1 MKHQN
6 RRTFIKNS
14 IITGSAMALNNPFS
28 MLGNSGSQSL
38 KEIQIKKVDS
48 NFEREPL
55 IRPFGFKGG
64 YMSEI
69 WQTVSYLESS
79 SGNHQIGLCTQ
90 NVLWS
95 DANVFSTNSEAA
107 GNTLMY
113 AVTEYAQKLIKGQ
126 TFKDPVSLL
135 DDTLPEVYAYAKKVT
150 TNPNLRKTFALNAL
164 VGVDNALWLL
174 YAHENGFRTFDDM
187 IPEMYKPCLSYRHD
201 NAAAIP
207 LMAYNIPINEI
218 SEAVDQ
224 GYFFMKIKN
233 WTTRNPRGDV
243 RKR

>member
-79 SGNHQIGLCTQ
+79 SGNHQIGCVYSKCIVVRCKCFFHKFRSCRKYF
-90 NVLWS
+90 NVCC
-95 DANVFSTNSEAA
+95 
-107 GNTLMY
+107 Y
-113 AVTEYAQKLIKGQ
+113 
-126 TFKDPVSLL
+126 
-135 DDTLPEVYAYAKKVT
+135 
-150 TNPNLRKTFALNAL
+150 
-164 VGVDNALWLL
+164 
-174 YAHENGFRTFDDM
+174 
-187 IPEMYKPCLSYRHD
+187 
-201 NAAAIP
+201 
-207 LMAYNIPINEI
+207 
-218 SEAVDQ
+218 
-224 GYFFMKIKN
+224 
-233 WTTRNPRGDV
+233 
-243 RKR
+243 